1 MFLYY
6 RLYKKP
12 FSSHDLYTSVWRSG
26 KKTSIPGIE
35 VVREKRSS
43 SLLFERMSS
52 LSDDQSILNLST
64 ALVTISTPH
73 KHENEVASPQYPL
86 YWHL

>member
-12 FSSHDLYTSVWRSG
+12 FFSHDLYTSVWRSG

-35 VVREKRSS
+35 VLREKRSS
-43 SLLFERMSS
+43 SLLFERT
-52 LSDDQSILNLST
+52 DDQSILNLST

-73 KHENEVASPQYPL
+73 KHETEVASPQYPL